1 MLVLKLLLTKID
13 VQGTLDFHIRTSFRD
28 FILAGNIEHTVQGM
42 RQGII

>member
-13 VQGTLDFHIRTSFRD
+13 VQDFHIRTSFRD

>member
-13 VQGTLDFHIRTSFRD
+13 VQDFRIRTSFRD